1 MLHENAPINPDQA
14 IALAVNDIE
23 ATDDGYLLRHPRHIA
38 TFNSDGLQFTPRPAG
53 PQWAWQLGFVG
64 TSETLLAGVNVGAVQ
79 PVIEHPGIVSYDRG
93 GLFEQYVAQKD
104 SIEQQFFIQAAQGKA
119 VRDSAQTGA

>member
-1 MLHENAPINPDQA
+1 MAQKKGQIFLCNLVLLSLLFNFPAMPFFVSTPKLAPSSITLQQSPVLHENAPINPDQA

-23 ATDDGYLLRHPRHIA
+23 ATDDGYILRHPRHIA

-64 TSETLLAGVNVGAVQ
+64 TSETALPGVNTGVVQ
-79 PVIEHPGIVSYDRG
+79 P
-93 GLFEQYVAQKD
+93 
-104 SIEQQFFIQAAQGKA
+104 
-119 VRDSAQTGA
+119 